1 MKNAAFSIEELF
13 RFLDAG
19 VSAFHSTAA
28 AAAILEA
35 EGYVNCPESA
45 AWELAPGGKYYTTRN
60 GSAVLAWRMPKGELT
75 GWHAAA
81 SHSDSP
87 TWRIKQ
93 FDTEDKVFAKA
104 EVEGY
109 GGMIMPSWPSAG
121 AHRERHRESSGLPR
135 PCAGL
140 HPQPLHPLQPRP
152 EQRHEV

>member
-28 AAAILEA
+28 ASAILEA

-81 SHSDSP
+81 PPATATRPPGVSNSSTRRTRSSP
-87 TWRIKQ
+87 RLRSRAT
-93 FDTEDKVFAKA
+93 AA
-104 EVEGY
+104 
-109 GGMIMPSWPSAG
+109 
-121 AHRERHRESSGLPR
+121 
-135 PCAGL
+135 
-140 HPQPLHPLQPRP
+140 
-152 EQRHEV
+152 

>member
-1 MKNAAFSIEELF
+1 MKNASFSIEELF

-75 GWHAAA
+75 GCVPATATRPPGA
-81 SHSDSP
+81 S
-87 TWRIKQ
+87 
-93 FDTEDKVFAKA
+93 
-104 EVEGY
+104 
-109 GGMIMPSWPSAG
+109 
-121 AHRERHRESSGLPR
+121 SSSTRRTRSSPR
-135 PCAGL
+135 PRSRATAA
-140 HPQPLHPLQPRP
+140 
-152 EQRHEV
+152 